1 VQARHRMLISRFGSV
16 MSRDR
21 LRKLRKGFVAM
32 QANIAGREE
41 EIRRERALESKCLL
55 MFGVSQRA
63 YMTDAFN
70 SLAIYSSRKILM
82 RGRLK
87 RAAALMYRTALH
99 RCFEAMLEYTLGK
112 AKMARLKNLVSA
124 WRRKRDGEMP
134 GLDAWC
140 LAWKLIVKQRRRR
153 LRVGVKFFERREE
166 KAMKRVVKTWRANSK
181 EFKASREGLNR
192 RSVSRAQHG

>member
-1 VQARHRMLISRFGSV
+1 MLISRFGRV
-16 MSRDR
+16 LSRER

-32 QANIAGREE
+32 QANSAFKED

-70 SLAIYSSRKILM
+70 SLAIYASRKILM
-82 RGRLK
+82 RGRLRK
-87 RAAALMYRTALH
+87 AASLMYRTVMH
-99 RCFEAMLEYTLGK
+99 RCFEAMCEYALGK
-112 AKMARLKNLVSA
+112 ARMERLKNLVSA

-140 LAWKLIVKQRRRR
+140 LAWKLVVRQRRRR

-166 KAMKRVVKTWRANSK
+166 KSMRRMVKTWRVNSR

-192 RSVSRAQHG
+192 RSGPHVQHA